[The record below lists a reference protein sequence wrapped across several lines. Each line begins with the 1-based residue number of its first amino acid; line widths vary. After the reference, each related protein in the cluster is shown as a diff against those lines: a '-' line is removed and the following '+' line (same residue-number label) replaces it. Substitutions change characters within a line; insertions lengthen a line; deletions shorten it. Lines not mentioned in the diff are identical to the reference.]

1 MERISFFFVLCH
13 YESAWSIIGKRLGKD
28 FLFLPQIVEN
38 DSLSIPP
45 MLFYNK
51 TIARRE
57 QYWNYI
63 TNV

>member
-45 MLFYNK
+45 NALL
-51 TIARRE
+51 
-57 QYWNYI
+57 
-63 TNV
+63 